1 MIIMH
6 EIINRIA
13 TQQVTKDDVAT
24 LKSAFGNDIPGRKAF
39 LAALD
44 EILTDQDLHT
54 LNSVVMKHANILS
67 DAPNL
72 LCRTQEEKVF
82 ADLLIMEAK
91 RRGMQIKFDD
101 NNNAQPLKPQDIP
114 DAILAHYNTL
124 QKHFYNDT
132 KVRENNKSNYD
143 INSLVSQSINF
154 LLYPS
159 LLRDTKT
166 YQDWSDETKM
176 STEIALQDMKGQYI
190 KQLSDSN
197 IAQHAINHKQV
208 KFNSD
213 PQKNISSNDK
223 VNNIITIYG
232 NNLGITTEKIVLSA
246 IEQYENNNKLN
257 LDNSTKTNAT
267 KILTNQLNDS
277 LLNKLEK
284 NFYPTLVINSKKI
297 ADIITKGL
305 EKIKINKLN
314 IFNKFKNFNEENL
327 LTIINKVPEKIGIT
341 KNKSNINRKPQIS
354 PVIKGDVDE
363 ILNKL
368 SKMPNLSEKEK
379 MLLQKPTN
387 ITNKPKSQKSHTI

>member
-1 MIIMH
+1 M
-6 EIINRIA
+6 
-13 TQQVTKDDVAT
+13 Q
-24 LKSAFGNDIPGRKAF
+24 
-39 LAALD
+39 
-44 EILTDQDLHT
+44 
-54 LNSVVMKHANILS
+54 HANILS

-72 LCRTQEEKVF
+72 LCRTQEEKIF
-82 ADLLIMEAK
+82 ADLLVMEAK
-91 RRGMQIKFDD
+91 RSGMQIKFDD
-101 NNNAQPLKPQDIP
+101 NNAQPLKPQDIP
-114 DAILAHYNTL
+114 DAILAHYNIL
-124 QKHFYNDT
+124 QEHFYNDT

-143 INSLVSQSINF
+143 INTLVSQSINF
-154 LLYPS
+154 LLYPT

-176 STEIALQDMKGQYI
+176 STEIALQNMKGQYI

-213 PQKNISSNDK
+213 PQKNISSDDK
-223 VNNIITIYG
+223 TNNIITIYG
-232 NNLGITTEKIVLSA
+232 NNLGITTEKIVSSA

-257 LDNSTKTNAT
+257 LNNSTKTNVT
-267 KILTNQLNDS
+267 KILTDQLNDN

-297 ADIITKGL
+297 IDVITKGL
-305 EKIKINKLN
+305 EKIKLNKL
-314 IFNKFKNFNEENL
+314 FNKFANFNEENL
-327 LTIINKVPEKIGIT
+327 LAVTNKVSEKIGIIE
-341 KNKSNINRKPQIS
+341 NKSNTHRKPQIL

-379 MLLQKPTN
+379 MLLQKPN
-387 ITNKPKSQKSHTI
+387 PTNKPKSQKSCTI